1 MLLGRLA
8 RFLPKQGS
16 VVLLGGFD
24 VAFPV
29 GPSPLA
35 LKAATKVSFW
45 QRRVLL
51 NTEDDEQ

>member
-24 VAFPV
+24 VAFP
-29 GPSPLA
+29 GSPSPLA
-35 LKAATKVSFW
+35 LKVATKVSFW
-45 QRRVLL
+45 RRRVLL
-51 NTEDDEQ
+51 NKEDDEE

>member
-16 VVLLGGFD
+16 VVLLDSFD
-24 VAFPV
+24 VAFPS

>member
-24 VAFPV
+24 VAFPG

-45 QRRVLL
+45 RRRVLL
-51 NTEDDEQ
+51 NTEDDEE